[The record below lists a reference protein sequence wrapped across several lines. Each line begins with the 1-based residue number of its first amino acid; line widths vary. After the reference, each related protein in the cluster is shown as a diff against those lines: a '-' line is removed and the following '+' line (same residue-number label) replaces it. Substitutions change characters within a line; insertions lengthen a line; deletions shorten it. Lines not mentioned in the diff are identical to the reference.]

1 MADYANIPLDSR
13 RVPLATKV
21 QFKFD
26 RFSGFI
32 SEYSANISPT
42 GMYIVSEKPEPVGRI
57 LDLEFRLGDGFEI
70 ITGQG
75 EVVWSRSVPEG
86 PSRPPGMG
94 IRFMELSPGSK
105 DLIRRIVD
113 QYVAQGG
120 IPFDLTGMYA
130 APPLPPEPALPPLAQ
145 EPDPFDL
152 PEPVRDSAGSALPWF
167 SAQASAQKESASMP
181 SGKALPPLEPLDEEI
196 FKLEEPALSPAPGPV
211 AAQPLAQSVLPFPFA
226 AAPAM
231 SPASELDETAAMT
244 PPPSSPSI
252 EMNPSIEMKME
263 EDPFPPFV
271 DPLELTQAG
280 PTVGFDE
287 PLPEPF
293 QESLSASA
301 APSLSPVE
309 TGPVSSF
316 DSSGALGSL
325 GSSGSPGS
333 PLGSMASVGSP
344 GPADTAPLAPPSL
357 GPESDPFAAFLPKP
371 AAPAEQPPVRPL
383 STLAGG
389 ASVHQPRR
397 TAPWMILVLLL
408 VGIGLAAFLLR
419 NQIMGWMGLGGDGED
434 VVAETEA
441 PPLRQPEPAPATPP
455 TLQEELSLTSDAQ
468 GSTLEPSPPGAAIP
482 PGAPAPAPPIDEPDP
497 AQPLPEVV
505 QRKPAATYPAAAPAA
520 AMAGPAAGPSVTAID
535 RITFESAPNGTVV
548 VLWGNGAIRPESYKR
563 VSLTDPAR
571 EVIQVRGMTRPFSP
585 VRIQAG
591 TGELRQIRVG
601 YHQKG
606 GGNELHI
613 VLDLEGPR
621 VKVVRIEP
629 DGQRLRIHLQGG

>member
-120 IPFDLTGMYA
+120 IPFDLTGMYT
-130 APPLPPEPALPPLAQ
+130 APPTPPEPALPPLAQ

-167 SAQASAQKESASMP
+167 SAQPSAPKESASML
-181 SGKALPPLEPLDEEI
+181 SGNALPALEPLDEEI
-196 FKLEEPALSPAPGPV
+196 FRLEPAPPPAPGPS
-211 AAQPLAQSVLPFPFA
+211 AAQPLTQSMQPVLPFPVA
-226 AAPAM
+226 AAPALT
-231 SPASELDETAAMT
+231 SASELDETAAMT
-244 PPPSSPSI
+244 APPSSPSM
-252 EMNPSIEMKME
+252 EMERDD
-263 EDPFPPFV
+263 DPFPPFI
-271 DPLELTQAG
+271 DPLEMTQAG

-287 PLPEPF
+287 PLSAPSMESFLEP
-293 QESLSASA
+293 LPAPA
-301 APSLSPVE
+301 APPPSPVE

-316 DSSGALGSL
+316 
-325 GSSGSPGS
+325 GSSGSLGS
-333 PLGSMASVGSP
+333 PLGSMASVRSP
-344 GPADTAPLAPPSL
+344 GPAETAPMAPPAV

-397 TAPWMILVLLL
+397 NAPWVLLLVL

-419 NQIMGWMGLGGDGED
+419 DQIMEWTGLGGGDED
-434 VVAETEA
+434 VVAETQA
-441 PPLRQPEPAPATPP
+441 PPLRRPEPAPAAPS
-455 TLQEELSLTSDAQ
+455 TLQEEMSLTSDTQGTPQ
-468 GSTLEPSPPGAAIP
+468 GSTLEPSPPGAAVP
-482 PGAPAPAPPIDEPDP
+482 PGGTAPARPTEEAEP

-505 QRKPAATYPAAAPAA
+505 QRKPAATAPGTVPTAPI
-520 AMAGPAAGPSVTAID
+520 AGPAAGPVVTAID
-535 RITFESAPNGTVV
+535 RITFEPAPNGTVV
-548 VLWGNGAIRPESYKR
+548 VLWGNGAMRPESYKR

-606 GGNELHI
+606 GSNELHI

-621 VKVVRIEP
+621 VKVVRVEP

>member
-42 GMYIVSEKPEPVGRI
+42 GMFIVSEKPEPVGRI

-75 EVVWSRSVPEG
+75 EVVWSRGIPEG

-120 IPFDLTGMYA
+120 TPFDLTGMYA
-130 APPLPPEPALPPLAQ
+130 APPAPPEPDLPPLSQ

-152 PEPVRDSAGSALPWF
+152 PEPVRDSSGSALPWF
-167 SAQASAQKESASMP
+167 SAPKESASMP
-181 SGKALPPLEPLDEEI
+181 SGNALPLLEPLDEEI
-196 FKLEEPALSPAPGPV
+196 FRLEEPPSPSAPGPI
-211 AAQPLAQSVLPFPFA
+211 AGQPLAQSVLQFPVA

-231 SPASELDETAAMT
+231 SPASELDETAAM
-244 PPPSSPSI
+244 PPSPFSPSI
-252 EMNPSIEMKME
+252 EME

-271 DPLELTQAG
+271 DPLEMTQAG

-287 PLPEPF
+287 PLAERLPEP
-293 QESLSASA
+293 LPAPA
-301 APSLSPVE
+301 ALSPVE
-309 TGPVSSF
+309 TGPVSSSG
-316 DSSGALGSL
+316 SSGSLGSIGSL
-325 GSSGSPGS
+325 GSS
-333 PLGSMASVGSP
+333 LGSTASI
-344 GPADTAPLAPPSL
+344 APPPL

-383 STLAGG
+383 ATLAGG

-397 TAPWMILVLLL
+397 TAPWALLLLL

-419 NQIMGWMGLGGDGED
+419 DQLMGWMGLGGDNED
-434 VVAETEA
+434 AVAETRT
-441 PPLRQPEPAPATPP
+441 PPLRRPEPAPAAPS

-468 GSTLEPSPPGAAIP
+468 GRDAQGRTLKPAPPGAAIP
-482 PGAPAPAPPIDEPDP
+482 PGAPAAARPADPEPEP

-505 QRKPAATYPAAAPAA
+505 QRKPAATSPAAPAA
-520 AMAGPAAGPSVTAID
+520 LAAGPAAGPSVTAIE
-535 RITFESAPNGTVV
+535 RITFEPAPNGTVV

-563 VSLTDPAR
+563 VSLSDPAR

-629 DGQRLRIHLQGG
+629 DGQRLRIHLQGA

>member
-1 MADYANIPLDSR
+1 MVDYANIPLDSR

-120 IPFDLTGMYA
+120 TPFDLTGMYA
-130 APPLPPEPALPPLAQ
+130 APPAPPAPDLPPLAQ

-152 PEPVRDSAGSALPWF
+152 PDPVRDSSGSALPWF
-167 SAQASAQKESASMP
+167 SAQKESVPMP
-181 SGKALPPLEPLDEEI
+181 PGNALPPLEPLDEEI
-196 FKLEEPALSPAPGPV
+196 FKLEEPGLSPAPAPSLSPE
-211 AAQPLAQSVLPFPFA
+211 QPPTPPVLPFPSRAAASVPLA
-226 AAPAM
+226 AAPAAPVE
-231 SPASELDETAAMT
+231 SL
-244 PPPSSPSI
+244 
-252 EMNPSIEMKME
+252 E
-263 EDPFPPFV
+263 EDSYPPFA
-271 DPLELTQAG
+271 DLLEMTQAG
-280 PTVGFDE
+280 PTVVSD
-287 PLPEPF
+287 
-293 QESLSASA
+293 ESLLESPEEERLQ
-301 APSLSPVE
+301 APPFPAMPAPVE
-309 TGPVSSF
+309 TGPVSAF
-316 DSSGALGSL
+316 GSSGSLGSPESLASLGSL
-325 GSSGSPGS
+325 G
-333 PLGSMASVGSP
+333 AIGSP
-344 GPADTAPLAPPSL
+344 GPADTAPLTPPAA

-383 STLAGG
+383 ATLAGG

-397 TAPWMILVLLL
+397 TAPWVLLL
-408 VGIGLAAFLLR
+408 VLLAIGLAAFLLR
-419 NQIMGWMGLGGDGED
+419 DQITGWMGLGGGDED
-434 VVAETEA
+434 IVAEAQA
-441 PPLRQPEPAPATPP
+441 PPLRRPEPATPP

-468 GSTLEPSPPGAAIP
+468 GTALE
-482 PGAPAPAPPIDEPDP
+482 PAPPGGTVPPTAPTRPAEPEP
-497 AQPLPEVV
+497 EQPLPEVV
-505 QRKPAATYPAAAPAA
+505 QRKPAATAPAAAPAVTV
-520 AMAGPAAGPSVTAID
+520 AGPAVTAIE
-535 RITFESAPNGTVV
+535 RITFEPAPNGTVV
-548 VLWGNGAIRPESYKR
+548 VLWGNGAIRPESFKR

-585 VRIQAG
+585 ARIQAG

-606 GGNELHI
+606 GNNELHI

-621 VKVVRIEP
+621 VKVVRVEP
-629 DGQRLRIHLQGG
+629 DGQRLRIHLQGA

>member
-75 EVVWSRSVPEG
+75 EVVWSRSYPEG

-130 APPLPPEPALPPLAQ
+130 APPAPPEPDLPPLAQ

-196 FKLEEPALSPAPGPV
+196 FRLEEPALSPAPGPA
-211 AAQPLAQSVLPFPFA
+211 AAQPLAQSVLPFPVA

-231 SPASELDETAAMT
+231 SLASALDETAVMP
-244 PPPSSPSI
+244 PPPSSPPM
-252 EMNPSIEMKME
+252 EMRME
-263 EDPFPPFV
+263 EEPFPPFI
-271 DPLELTQAG
+271 DPLEMTQAG

-293 QESLSASA
+293 PEPLTAPA
-301 APSLSPVE
+301 APSPVE

-316 DSSGALGSL
+316 
-325 GSSGSPGS
+325 GSSGSLGS
-333 PLGSMASVGSP
+333 PLGSIASVGSP

-397 TAPWMILVLLL
+397 NAPWVLLLVL

-419 NQIMGWMGLGGDGED
+419 GQIMGWMGLGGDGED
-434 VVAETEA
+434 VVAETQA

-482 PGAPAPAPPIDEPDP
+482 PGAPAARPTEEPEP

-505 QRKPAATYPAAAPAA
+505 QRKPAATSPAAAAPAA
-520 AMAGPAAGPSVTAID
+520 GMAGAAAGPAAGPAVTAID
-535 RITFESAPNGTVV
+535 RITFEPAPNGTVV

-606 GGNELHI
+606 AGNELHI

-629 DGQRLRIHLQGG
+629 DGQRLRIHLQGA

>member
-1 MADYANIPLDSR
+1 MVDYANIPLDSR

-42 GMYIVSEKPEPVGRI
+42 GMYIVSETPEPVGRI

-152 PEPVRDSAGSALPWF
+152 AEPVRDSSGSALPWF
-167 SAQASAQKESASMP
+167 SAQSSAHKESVSMP
-181 SGKALPPLEPLDEEI
+181 SGNTLPPLEPLDEEI
-196 FKLEEPALSPAPGPV
+196 FRLEEPALSPAPA
-211 AAQPLAQSVLPFPFA
+211 AAQPPAQSVLPFPVA

-231 SPASELDETAAMT
+231 SPASELDETAAML
-244 PPPSSPSI
+244 PPPSSPSM
-252 EMNPSIEMKME
+252 ETME
-263 EDPFPPFV
+263 EDPFPPFI
-271 DPLELTQAG
+271 DPLEMTQAG

-293 QESLSASA
+293 PEPLPASA
-301 APSLSPVE
+301 ALSPSPSPVE

-316 DSSGALGSL
+316 GSSGSL
-325 GSSGSPGS
+325 GSLRASGS
-333 PLGSMASVGSP
+333 LGA
-344 GPADTAPLAPPSL
+344 AETAPMTPPAL

-371 AAPAEQPPVRPL
+371 AAPAETPPVRPL

-397 TAPWMILVLLL
+397 TAPWLLLLLL

-419 NQIMGWMGLGGDGED
+419 DQIMGWFGLGGDGED
-434 VVAETEA
+434 VVAETQA
-441 PPLRQPEPAPATPP
+441 PPLRRPEPAPATPP

-482 PGAPAPAPPIDEPDP
+482 PGAPAPARPTEEPEP

-505 QRKPAATYPAAAPAA
+505 QRRPAATAPAAAPAA
-520 AMAGPAAGPSVTAID
+520 GLAGPAAGPAVSAID
-535 RITFESAPNGTVV
+535 RITFEPAPNGTVV

-621 VKVVRIEP
+621 VKVLRIEP

>member
-1 MADYANIPLDSR
+1 MVDYANIPLDSR

-120 IPFDLTGMYA
+120 TPFDLTGMYA
-130 APPLPPEPALPPLAQ
+130 APPAPPVSDLPPLAQ

-152 PEPVRDSAGSALPWF
+152 PDPVRDSSGSALPWF
-167 SAQASAQKESASMP
+167 SAQKESVPMP
-181 SGKALPPLEPLDEEI
+181 SGNALPPLEPLDDEI
-196 FKLEEPALSPAPGPV
+196 FKLEDPGLLSPAPAPSRSPE
-211 AAQPLAQSVLPFPFA
+211 QPPTQPVLPFPSRA
-226 AAPAM
+226 AAPM
-231 SPASELDETAAMT
+231 PSAAQAA
-244 PPPSSPSI
+244 PVESL
-252 EMNPSIEMKME
+252 E
-263 EDPFPPFV
+263 EDPYPPFA
-271 DPLELTQAG
+271 DLLEMTQAG
-280 PTVGFDE
+280 PTVVSDE
-287 PLPEPF
+287 PLPEPSEEEEERL
-293 QESLSASA
+293 Q
-301 APSLSPVE
+301 APPLPMMPAPVT
-309 TGPVSSF
+309 TGPVSAF
-316 DSSGALGSL
+316 

-333 PLGSMASVGSP
+333 LGSLGSFGSLSALGSP
-344 GPADTAPLAPPSL
+344 GPADTAPLSPPAV
-357 GPESDPFAAFLPKP
+357 GPESDPFAAFLPQP
-371 AAPAEQPPVRPL
+371 AAPAEQPTVRPL
-383 STLAGG
+383 ATLAGG

-397 TAPWMILVLLL
+397 TTPWVLLL
-408 VGIGLAAFLLR
+408 VLLAIGLAAFLLR
-419 NQIMGWMGLGGDGED
+419 DQIMGWMGLGGGDED
-434 VVAETEA
+434 IVAEAQA
-441 PPLRQPEPAPATPP
+441 PPLRRPEPAPATPP
-455 TLQEELSLTSDAQ
+455 TLQEELSLTSDTQ
-468 GSTLEPSPPGAAIP
+468 GGALEPAPPGAAVP
-482 PGAPAPAPPIDEPDP
+482 PGAPARPEPEPEP

-505 QRKPAATYPAAAPAA
+505 QRKPAATVPAPAPAA
-520 AMAGPAAGPSVTAID
+520 VSTGPAVTAIE
-535 RITFESAPNGTVV
+535 RITFEPAPNGTVV
-548 VLWGNGAIRPESYKR
+548 VLWGNGAIRPESFRR

-585 VRIQAG
+585 ARIQAG

-606 GGNELHI
+606 GANELHI
-613 VLDLEGPR
+613 VLDLEGSR

-629 DGQRLRIHLQGG
+629 DGQRLRIHLQGA